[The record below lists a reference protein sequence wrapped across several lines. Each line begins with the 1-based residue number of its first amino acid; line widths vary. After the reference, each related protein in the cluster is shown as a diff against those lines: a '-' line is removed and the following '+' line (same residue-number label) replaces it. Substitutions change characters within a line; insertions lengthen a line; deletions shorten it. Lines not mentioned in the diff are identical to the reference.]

1 MGKIN
6 ALEASVA
13 PAAAIGPDGCQRSLC
28 VSPCPLS
35 RRPLACSALLPRR
48 AGLGPSALGAG
59 RLHRPGR
66 SLSPRLPCPPHLQH
80 LHSLA
85 LQLAPGFTP
94 DHPSRELAPPG
105 HTSHPSP
112 GQRLCTLP
120 PLTPHCQLH
129 RGPRAWPA
137 PALFCSVSA
146 RTAACQVGPC
156 PTAAPPPH
164 PSPDMPSTGSSQ
176 PSCHPRVSGPL
187 LHFPHKRAVL
197 GLQGLAE
204 GQAFALWVTG
214 ATQGV
219 KQGDWSHRFLG
230 ARHSGC
236 EEREGAAE
244 GGLAGAVGSPQ
255 AFAPMFPPGRPSC
268 PTPTVSPGC
277 GSRISLSHLSHLLL
291 SPKDVKNLRLQ
302 PSAQTAPALCP
313 GLARGP
319 PWKQHGLPQ
328 EEGTR
333 RGSPS
338 QQHREPSAL
347 S

>member
-1 MGKIN
+1 MH
-6 ALEASVA
+6 
-13 PAAAIGPDGCQRSLC
+13 PAALDSALPAAQRPEGLAS
-28 VSPCPLS
+28 SCPLLFS
-35 RRPLACSALLPRR
+35 VCKDSSLPGPALPNRRPPTSPPQPPRPPG
-48 AGLGPSALGAG
+48 AGLAGPA
-59 RLHRPGR
+59 
-66 SLSPRLPCPPHLQH
+66 
-80 LHSLA
+80 
-85 LQLAPGFTP
+85 
-94 DHPSRELAPPG
+94 
-105 HTSHPSP
+105 
-112 GQRLCTLP
+112 
-120 PLTPHCQLH
+120 
-129 RGPRAWPA
+129 
-137 PALFCSVSA
+137 
-146 RTAACQVGPC
+146 
-156 PTAAPPPH
+156 
-164 PSPDMPSTGSSQ
+164 SPDMPRTGSSQ

-187 LHFPHKRAVL
+187 LPFPHKRAVL

-219 KQGDWSHRFLG
+219 KQGDWSHWFLG
-230 ARHSGC
+230 APHSGC

-244 GGLAGAVGSPQ
+244 GSLAGAVGSPQ

>member
-59 RLHRPGR
+59 QLHGPGR

-94 DHPSRELAPPG
+94 DHPSRKLAPPG

-146 RTAACQVGPC
+146 RTAACQVRPC
-156 PTAAPPPH
+156 PTAAPPLHPPNPPGPLVLALLAPPAQTCPAQGL
-164 PSPDMPSTGSSQ
+164 PSPHAIPGCPGPSS
-176 PSCHPRVSGPL
+176 PSRTSGQCWGFKASL
-187 LHFPHKRAVL
+187 R
-197 GLQGLAE
+197 
-204 GQAFALWVTG
+204 
-214 ATQGV
+214 
-219 KQGDWSHRFLG
+219 
-230 ARHSGC
+230 
-236 EEREGAAE
+236 
-244 GGLAGAVGSPQ
+244 
-255 AFAPMFPPGRPSC
+255 GRPL
-268 PTPTVSPGC
+268 PC
-277 GSRISLSHLSHLLL
+277 G
-291 SPKDVKNLRLQ
+291 
-302 PSAQTAPALCP
+302 
-313 GLARGP
+313 
-319 PWKQHGLPQ
+319 
-328 EEGTR
+328 
-333 RGSPS
+333 
-338 QQHREPSAL
+338 
-347 S
+347 